1 MHTKLIS
8 NSLCAQTN
16 NIRWGIDQFRKIQDR
31 IKYSTSS
38 INNNRRTMEKNLG
51 KTDYKCH
58 VRIIQFQKNHKKEL
72 RYTQGESDWKCKIQN

>member
-38 INNNRRTMEKNLG
+38 INNNRRTMEKILE
-51 KTDYKCH
+51 
-58 VRIIQFQKNHKKEL
+58 KEI
-72 RYTQGESDWKCKIQN
+72 TNCQDNSIPKES